1 MKSMR
6 HGRMRD
12 DGLGLARRPCRP
24 IALSPSLRLP
34 LLFLLLALAACQRQQ
49 DPAPAARDKPDLTG
63 PLADFGGE
71 RTWQGVL
78 PCSDCLGIDTRLV
91 LREQG
96 GRRRYRLEETYLGAP
111 EPNRFDHEGSWTE
124 VRDGDDDSAGAVYV
138 LDPDSAPR
146 RFRLQPDGGI
156 ELLTGST
163 DAASVPEYR
172 LQRL

>member
-1 MKSMR
+1 M
-6 HGRMRD
+6 
-12 DGLGLARRPCRP
+12 ARRPAWL
-24 IALSPSLRLP
+24 ITLSLSPRLS
-34 LLFLLLALAACQRQQ
+34 LLFLVLALAACQRQQ
-49 DPAPAARDKPDLTG
+49 EAAPAARDREAPAG
-63 PLADFGGE
+63 PIADFGGE
-71 RTWQGVL
+71 RIWQGVL

-111 EPNRFDHEGSWTE
+111 EPNRFEREGGWAQS
-124 VRDGDDDSAGAVYV
+124 RDGRDDAAGTVYV
-138 LDPDSAPR
+138 LDPDRAPR

-163 DAASVPEYR
+163 DATPAPEYR

>member
-1 MKSMR
+1 LPAFPR
-6 HGRMRD
+6 
-12 DGLGLARRPCRP
+12 
-24 IALSPSLRLP
+24 LS
-34 LLFLLLALAACQRQQ
+34 LFLVLLALAGCQRQQ
-49 DPAPAARDKPDLTG
+49 EAAPTAREPVEPTG
-63 PLADFGGE
+63 PIADFGGE
-71 RTWQGVL
+71 RVWQGVL

-111 EPNRFDHEGSWTE
+111 EPNRFDREGAWAE
-124 VRDGDDDSAGAVYV
+124 MRDGNDDAASTVYV
-138 LDPDSAPR
+138 LDPDRAPR

-163 DAASVPEYR
+163 DRSPAPEYR